1 MNLKSLYN
9 KTKDAV
15 KLVLTQ
21 PTMIFRNIVGAEI
34 VAEHIVRDD
43 DIVRPDRIALLYYG
57 DHSKLDMI
65 LKFNNISDPF
75 SLMPGETI
83 FVPSPTTAYYKLER
97 PGTYEE
103 NIVKQQFIDTKR
115 LSKKDQK
122 RVEALKKKY
131 NKETLLPP
139 NVIPVGKK
147 NYEFDGSEVR
157 MGAQVQT
164 DAVVESIT
172 AELIAAANAEGIEVA
187 TETQVE
193 DVPVGGTGITS
204 GSGSGSGAGLTNT
217 QLDNLLDQNSG
228 VQGASSGSGGSGGS
242 GEGEAGKTD
251 TADDVGG
258 NNSDGTAPS
267 GGNNTLGSSDPS
279 DNPCN
284 K

>member
-97 PGTYEE
+97 PGAYEE

-147 NYEFDGSEVR
+147 NYEFNGSEVR

-172 AELIAAANAEGIEVA
+172 AELIAAANAEGIEVI
-187 TETQVE
+187 TETTTV
-193 DVPVGGTGITS
+193 DVDIPAGGTGITS
-204 GSGSGSGAGLTNT
+204 GSGSGADLTNT

-228 VQGASSGSGGSGGS
+228 VQGTSSGNGAGG
-242 GEGEAGKTD
+242 AGKTD
-251 TADDVGG
+251 TADEVGG

-267 GGNNTLGSSDPS
+267 GGNNTSSGLDMS
-279 DNPCN
+279 DSPCN

>member
-9 KTKDAV
+9 KTKDTV

-97 PGTYEE
+97 PGAYEE

-172 AELIAAANAEGIEVA
+172 AELIAAANAEGIEVV
-187 TETQVE
+187 TETTTV
-193 DVPVGGTGITS
+193 DVDIPAGGTGITS
-204 GSGSGSGAGLTNT
+204 GSGSGADLTNT

-228 VQGASSGSGGSGGS
+228 VQGTSSGNGAGG
-242 GEGEAGKTD
+242 AGKTD
-251 TADDVGG
+251 TADEVGG

-267 GGNNTLGSSDPS
+267 GGNNTSSGLDMS
-279 DNPCN
+279 DSPCN

>member
-1 MNLKSLYN
+1 LSICSIS
-9 KTKDAV
+9 
-15 KLVLTQ
+15 
-21 PTMIFRNIVGAEI
+21 P
-34 VAEHIVRDD
+34 VR
-43 DIVRPDRIALLYYG
+43 
-57 DHSKLDMI
+57 
-65 LKFNNISDPF
+65 
-75 SLMPGETI
+75 TI

-97 PGTYEE
+97 PGAYEE

-172 AELIAAANAEGIEVA
+172 AELIAAANAEGIEVV
-187 TETQVE
+187 TETTTV
-193 DVPVGGTGITS
+193 DVDIPAGGTGITS
-204 GSGSGSGAGLTNT
+204 GSGSGADLTNT

-228 VQGASSGSGGSGGS
+228 VQGTSSGNGAGG
-242 GEGEAGKTD
+242 AGKTD
-251 TADDVGG
+251 TADEVGG

-267 GGNNTLGSSDPS
+267 GGNNTSSGLDMS
-279 DNPCN
+279 DSPCN

>member
-97 PGTYEE
+97 PGAYEE

-172 AELIAAANAEGIEVA
+172 AELIAAANAEGIEVV
-187 TETQVE
+187 TETTTV
-193 DVPVGGTGITS
+193 DVDIPAGGTGITS
-204 GSGSGSGAGLTNT
+204 GSGSGADLTNT

-228 VQGASSGSGGSGGS
+228 VQGTSSGNGAGG
-242 GEGEAGKTD
+242 AGKND
-251 TADDVGG
+251 TADSAGG

-267 GGNNTLGSSDPS
+267 GGNNTSGSSDSS
-279 DNPCN
+279 DSPCN

>member
-9 KTKDAV
+9 KTKDTV

-34 VAEHIVRDD
+34 MAEHIVRDD

-97 PGTYEE
+97 PGAYEE

-122 RVEALKKKY
+122 RVEARKKKY

-172 AELIAAANAEGIEVA
+172 AELIAAANAEGIEVI
-187 TETQVE
+187 TETITV
-193 DVPVGGTGITS
+193 DVDIPAGGTGITS
-204 GSGSGSGAGLTNT
+204 GSGSGSGSGAGAGLTGT
-217 QLDNLLDQNSG
+217 QLDNLLNQNSG
-228 VQGASSGSGGSGGS
+228 VQGASSGNG
-242 GEGEAGKTD
+242 AGKTD
-251 TADDVGG
+251 TADNVGG

-267 GGNNTLGSSDPS
+267 GGNNTSGSSDSS
-279 DNPCN
+279 DSPCN

>member
-1 MNLKSLYN
+1 
-9 KTKDAV
+9 
-15 KLVLTQ
+15 
-21 PTMIFRNIVGAEI
+21 MIFRNIVGAEI

-43 DIVRPDRIALLYYG
+43 DVVRPDRIALLYYG

-115 LSKKDQK
+115 LSKKDQR

-172 AELIAAANAEGIEVA
+172 AELIAAANAEGIEVV
-187 TETQVE
+187 TETTTV
-193 DVPVGGTGITS
+193 DVDIPAGGTGISTSSS
-204 GSGSGSGAGLTNT
+204 GSGSGVGAGLTGT
-217 QLDNLLDQNSG
+217 QLDKLLNENSG
-228 VQGASSGSGGSGGS
+228 VKGTSSGTGAGG
-242 GEGEAGKTD
+242 AGKTD
-251 TADDVGG
+251 TADQVGG
-258 NNSDGTAPS
+258 NKGDGTAPAGSNNSTDS
-267 GGNNTLGSSDPS
+267 GSAEG
-279 DNPCN
+279 PCN

>member
-9 KTKDAV
+9 KTKDTV

-97 PGTYEE
+97 PGAYEE

-172 AELIAAANAEGIEVA
+172 AELIAAANAEGIEVI
-187 TETQVE
+187 TETTTV
-193 DVPVGGTGITS
+193 DVDIPAGGTGITS
-204 GSGSGSGAGLTNT
+204 GSGSGADLTNT

-228 VQGASSGSGGSGGS
+228 VQGTSSGNGAGG
-242 GEGEAGKTD
+242 AGKTD
-251 TADDVGG
+251 TADEVGG

-267 GGNNTLGSSDPS
+267 GGNNTSSGLDMS
-279 DNPCN
+279 DSPCN

>member
-97 PGTYEE
+97 PGAYEE

-122 RVEALKKKY
+122 RVEARKKKY

-172 AELIAAANAEGIEVA
+172 AELIAAANAEGIEVV
-187 TETQVE
+187 TETTTV
-193 DVPVGGTGITS
+193 DIPAGGTGITS
-204 GSGSGSGAGLTNT
+204 GSGSGSGSGAGAGLTGT
-217 QLDNLLDQNSG
+217 QLDNLLNQNSG
-228 VQGASSGSGGSGGS
+228 VQGASSGNGAGG
-242 GEGEAGKTD
+242 AGKTD
-251 TADDVGG
+251 TADSVGG

-267 GGNNTLGSSDPS
+267 GGNNTSGGLDSSDS
-279 DNPCN
+279 PCN

>member
-9 KTKDAV
+9 KTKDTV

-97 PGTYEE
+97 PGAYEE

-122 RVEALKKKY
+122 RVEARKKKY

-172 AELIAAANAEGIEVA
+172 AELIAAANAEGIEVV
-187 TETQVE
+187 TETTIV
-193 DVPVGGTGITS
+193 DIPAGGTGITS
-204 GSGSGSGAGLTNT
+204 GSGSGSGSGAGLTGT
-217 QLDNLLDQNSG
+217 QLDKLLNENSG
-228 VQGASSGSGGSGGS
+228 VQGASSGNGAGG
-242 GEGEAGKTD
+242 AGKTD
-251 TADDVGG
+251 TADEVGG
-258 NNSDGTAPS
+258 NKGDGTSPAGS
-267 GGNNTLGSSDPS
+267 NNTSGSSDSS
-279 DNPCN
+279 DSPCN

>member
-9 KTKDAV
+9 KTKDTV

-43 DIVRPDRIALLYYG
+43 DVVRPDRIALLYYG

-115 LSKKDQK
+115 LSKKDQR

-172 AELIAAANAEGIEVA
+172 AELIAAANAEGIEVV
-187 TETQVE
+187 TETTTV
-193 DVPVGGTGITS
+193 DVDIPAGGTGILISSS
-204 GSGSGSGAGLTNT
+204 GSGSGVGAGLTGT
-217 QLDNLLDQNSG
+217 QLDKLLNENSG
-228 VQGASSGSGGSGGS
+228 VKGTSSGTGAGG
-242 GEGEAGKTD
+242 AGKTD
-251 TADDVGG
+251 TADQVGG
-258 NNSDGTAPS
+258 NKGDGTAPAGSNNSTDS
-267 GGNNTLGSSDPS
+267 GSAEG
-279 DNPCN
+279 PCN

>member
-97 PGTYEE
+97 PGAYEE

-172 AELIAAANAEGIEVA
+172 AELIAAANAEGIEVI
-187 TETQVE
+187 TETTTV
-193 DVPVGGTGITS
+193 DVDIPAGGTGITS
-204 GSGSGSGAGLTNT
+204 GSGSGADLTNT

-228 VQGASSGSGGSGGS
+228 VQGTSSGNGAGG
-242 GEGEAGKTD
+242 AGKTD
-251 TADDVGG
+251 TADEVGG

-267 GGNNTLGSSDPS
+267 GGNNTSSGLDMS
-279 DNPCN
+279 DSPCN

>member
-9 KTKDAV
+9 KTKDTV

-97 PGTYEE
+97 PGAYEE

-172 AELIAAANAEGIEVA
+172 AELIAAANAEGIEVV
-187 TETQVE
+187 TETTTV
-193 DVPVGGTGITS
+193 DVDIPAGGTGITS
-204 GSGSGSGAGLTNT
+204 GSGSGADLTNT

-228 VQGASSGSGGSGGS
+228 VQGASSGNGAGG
-242 GEGEAGKTD
+242 AGKTD
-251 TADDVGG
+251 TADEVGG

-267 GGNNTLGSSDPS
+267 GGNNTSSGLDMS
-279 DNPCN
+279 DSPCN

>member
-9 KTKDAV
+9 KTKDTV

-21 PTMIFRNIVGAEI
+21 PTMIFRNMVGAEI

-97 PGTYEE
+97 PGAYEE

-172 AELIAAANAEGIEVA
+172 AELIAAANAEGIEVV
-187 TETQVE
+187 TETTTV
-193 DVPVGGTGITS
+193 DIPADGTGTTS
-204 GSGSGSGAGLTNT
+204 GSGSGSGTDLTNT

-228 VQGASSGSGGSGGS
+228 VQGTSSGNGAGG
-242 GEGEAGKTD
+242 AGKND
-251 TADDVGG
+251 TADSAGG

-267 GGNNTLGSSDPS
+267 GGNNTSGSSDSS
-279 DNPCN
+279 DSPCN

>member
-9 KTKDAV
+9 KTKDTV

-21 PTMIFRNIVGAEI
+21 PTMIFRNMVGAEI

-97 PGTYEE
+97 PGAYEE

-172 AELIAAANAEGIEVA
+172 AELIAAANAEGIEVV
-187 TETQVE
+187 TETTTV
-193 DVPVGGTGITS
+193 DVDIPAGGTGITS
-204 GSGSGSGAGLTNT
+204 GSGSGADLTNT

-228 VQGASSGSGGSGGS
+228 VQGTSSGNGAGG
-242 GEGEAGKTD
+242 AGKTD
-251 TADDVGG
+251 TADEVGG

-267 GGNNTLGSSDPS
+267 GGNNTSSGLDMS
-279 DNPCN
+279 DSPCN

>member
-9 KTKDAV
+9 KTKDTV

-21 PTMIFRNIVGAEI
+21 PTMIFRNMIGAEI

-97 PGTYEE
+97 PGAYEE

-147 NYEFDGSEVR
+147 NYEFDGSDVR

-172 AELIAAANAEGIEVA
+172 AELIAAANAEGIEVV
-187 TETQVE
+187 TEAQVE
-193 DVPVGGTGITS
+193 DVTVGGTGTPVT
-204 GSGSGSGAGLTNT
+204 SGSGSGAGLTNT
-217 QLDNLLDQNSG
+217 QLDNLLNENSG
-228 VQGASSGSGGSGGS
+228 VNGTSSGNGA
-242 GEGEAGKTD
+242 GEADKTD

-267 GGNNTLGSSDPS
+267 GGNNTSGSSDSS
-279 DNPCN
+279 DSPCN

>member
-9 KTKDAV
+9 KTKDTV

-97 PGTYEE
+97 PGAYEE

-172 AELIAAANAEGIEVA
+172 AELIAAANAEGIEVV
-187 TETQVE
+187 TETTTV
-193 DVPVGGTGITS
+193 DIPAGGTGTTSGNDS
-204 GSGSGSGAGLTNT
+204 GSGTDLTNT
-217 QLDNLLDQNSG
+217 QLDNLLNQNSG
-228 VQGASSGSGGSGGS
+228 VQGASSGNGAGG
-242 GEGEAGKTD
+242 AGKTD
-251 TADDVGG
+251 TADEVGG

-267 GGNNTLGSSDPS
+267 GGNNTSSGLDMS
-279 DNPCN
+279 DSPCN

>member
-9 KTKDAV
+9 KTKDTV

-97 PGTYEE
+97 PGAYEE

-122 RVEALKKKY
+122 RVEALKKK
-131 NKETLLPP
+131 
-139 NVIPVGKK
+139 
-147 NYEFDGSEVR
+147 
-157 MGAQVQT
+157 
-164 DAVVESIT
+164 
-172 AELIAAANAEGIEVA
+172 
-187 TETQVE
+187 
-193 DVPVGGTGITS
+193 
-204 GSGSGSGAGLTNT
+204 
-217 QLDNLLDQNSG
+217 
-228 VQGASSGSGGSGGS
+228 
-242 GEGEAGKTD
+242 
-251 TADDVGG
+251 
-258 NNSDGTAPS
+258 
-267 GGNNTLGSSDPS
+267 
-279 DNPCN
+279 
-284 K
+284 

>member
-97 PGTYEE
+97 PGAYEE

-172 AELIAAANAEGIEVA
+172 AELIAAANAEGIEVV
-187 TETQVE
+187 TETTTV
-193 DVPVGGTGITS
+193 DIPADGTGTTS
-204 GSGSGSGAGLTNT
+204 GSGSGSGTDLTNT

-228 VQGASSGSGGSGGS
+228 VQGTSSGNGAGG
-242 GEGEAGKTD
+242 AGKND
-251 TADDVGG
+251 TADSAGG

-267 GGNNTLGSSDPS
+267 GGNNTSGSSDSS
-279 DNPCN
+279 DSPCN